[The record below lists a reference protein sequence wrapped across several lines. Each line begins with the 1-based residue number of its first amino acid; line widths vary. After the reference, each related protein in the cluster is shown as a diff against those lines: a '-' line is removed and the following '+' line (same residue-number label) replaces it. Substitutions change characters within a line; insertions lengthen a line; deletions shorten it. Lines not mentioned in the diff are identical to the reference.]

1 MENEIYTIKFQKE
14 GYGEGFFDGQMRD
27 RIKWQDK
34 IKAKIEEFKKVR
46 DTILENEKKL
56 NKTNDIEKIKA
67 INERLIAYQELLME
81 DYND

>member
-34 IKAKIEEFKKVR
+34 IKAKIEVLQSL
-46 DTILENEKKL
+46 LE
-56 NKTNDIEKIKA
+56 
-67 INERLIAYQELLME
+67 E
-81 DYND
+81 DYNV